1 MNEIVLNI
9 ISCLVTT
16 VILPLITIGGTK
28 LIQLINSKI
37 QNQKSAKLLSDATTV
52 VTNAVRCVFQT
63 YVEALKKEG
72 NFNKDA
78 QLIAL
83 NKARELTLDQLSK
96 DSAVYIAENFG
107 DLNEW
112 VNTQIE
118 AVINLLKNK

>member
-28 LIQLINSKI
+28 LIQLINEKI
-37 QNQKSAKLLSDATTV
+37 SNQKSAKLLSDATTV

-63 YVEALKKEG
+63 YVDTLKKEG
-72 NFNKDA
+72 KFDKEA

-83 NKARELTLDQLSK
+83 NKARDITLDQLSDDTK
-96 DSAVYIAENFG
+96 KYITDNFG
-107 DLNEW
+107 DLNVW

-118 AVINLLKNK
+118 AIIDLLKSK